1 MAEPSQERL
10 DQLDETIESARRN
23 AEEDGLLPETE
34 GPTLVDPDD
43 DGNTEPEGM
52 EIAPG

>member
-10 DQLDETIESARRN
+10 DQLDETIESARRT

-43 DGNTEPEGM
+43 DGKAEPEGM

>member
-10 DQLDETIESARRN
+10 DQLDEKIQSARSK
-23 AEEDGLLPETE
+23 AEDDNLLPETE

-43 DGNTEPEGM
+43 DGKTEPEGM
-52 EIAPG
+52 ENDPG